1 MMGDWEPAEWKL
13 DDEGNGKWKGCS
25 ICWIVIKFLF
35 CCVTAVFIDQDEGN
49 CEYVKDSS
57 MGDWAELP
65 DLVLEKILS
74 HLPLSER
81 YHCSLVCKR
90 YAV

>member
-1 MMGDWEPAEWKL
+1 ML
-13 DDEGNGKWKGCS
+13 
-25 ICWIVIKFLF
+25 LF
-35 CCVTAVFIDQDEGN
+35 NLLNYYELFVRCVTAVFIDQDEGVG
-49 CEYVKDSS
+49 EYVKDSS

-74 HLPLSER
+74 YLPLSER

-90 YAV
+90 YAVC